1 MEWLSAQRQAAHR
14 FFREQYGR
22 FVRTTAIVFI
32 ALILLTFAAGMLL
45 PRQAEAIVDMFS
57 RFMYE
62 SAVLDTDGSVQAA
75 ALFLSNLRAVALG
88 VLYGLIPFLFLP
100 ALPLGINAM
109 VIGLFASYYVQN
121 GMSLLTFLA
130 GVLPHGIF
138 ELPALVLGIA
148 LGLCLCR
155 GLTDYVRKN
164 TKGVMVPLFLNL
176 ARVFLLWIVP
186 LLAVAAIIET
196 YITPVILQWF
206 I

>member
-14 FFREQYGR
+14 FIREQYGR

-45 PRQAEAIVDMFS
+45 PRQTEAIVDMFS
-57 RFMYE
+57 RFVYE
-62 SAVLDTDGSVQAA
+62 SGVLDTDGSVQVA
-75 ALFLSNLRAVALG
+75 ALFFNNLRAVALG

-196 YITPVILQWF
+196 YITPIILQWF

>member
-1 MEWLSAQRQAAHR
+1 MEWLRTQRQEMHL
-14 FFREQYGR
+14 FFRQQYGR
-22 FVRTTAIVFI
+22 FVRMAAIVFA
-32 ALILLTFAAGMLL
+32 ALIVLTFAAGLLL
-45 PRQAEAIVDMFS
+45 PRQAEGIVELFAQV
-57 RFMYE
+57 MYE
-62 SAVLDTDGSVQAA
+62 SGVLDTEGSVQVLALFLNNLRAA
-75 ALFLSNLRAVALG
+75 ALSA
-88 VLYGLIPFLFLP
+88 LYGLIPFLFLP

-109 VIGLFASYYVQN
+109 VIGLFAAYYVQN

-164 TKGVMVPLFLNL
+164 TKGVMVPLFQNL
-176 ARVFLLWIVP
+176 LRVFAFWIVP
-186 LLAVAAIIET
+186 LLAAAAILET
-196 YITPVILQWF
+196 YVTPIILQWF